1 MNQKI
6 VFFWNW
12 SKSLMQKASS
22 MDVVQ
27 KRFIWKIFLPE
38 EESSLSWTVAPP
50 SKKLTWSLAHSTKKP
65 SQKLNRALDP
75 NIDPAAATAKFML
88 TRFVVVSSNKALA
101 NKWNLDWSRC
111 NLQTARLAII
121 LILEILDLDSSKFF
135 PIKVLMNLKL
145 KPRTSDL
152 DSSNS
157 SRAHKHCNSNLQKVF
172 VGPDFYSQDFNYAG
186 LSFTTF
192 QESKF
197 ELGFF
202 KARNLYSPKNL
213 GNVHQNQNGEKKKL
227 YI

>member
-1 MNQKI
+1 MLKNPYMYDLFDANPLPAANCRLKSINQSIYCKQKISSDQLWTEISDQLLQTKILTLWQMNQKI

-27 KRFIWKIFLPE
+27 KRFIWKFFLPE

-75 NIDPAAATAKFML
+75 NIDPAAATEKFML
-88 TRFVVVSSNKALA
+88 TRFVVVSSNKAIA

-121 LILEILDLDSSKFF
+121 LILKILVWILPSFFRSKSWW
-135 PIKVLMNLKL
+135 IW
-145 KPRTSDL
+145 S
-152 DSSNS
+152 
-157 SRAHKHCNSNLQKVF
+157 
-172 VGPDFYSQDFNYAG
+172 
-186 LSFTTF
+186 
-192 QESKF
+192 
-197 ELGFF
+197 
-202 KARNLYSPKNL
+202 
-213 GNVHQNQNGEKKKL
+213 
-227 YI
+227 